1 MSEPHQPSDE
11 PVRVAISI
19 PRIIDELPGP
29 WKPQDLVTANEAI
42 VRVARLEGE
51 FPWHEH
57 DEDELF
63 LCWDG
68 SFRIELEGSAGVE
81 AVPMEPGSVFVVPR
95 GTRHRPVAEVRA
107 HALMLERPETKQY
120 GNR

>member
-1 MSEPHQPSDE
+1 MSEQHEPSDE
-11 PVRVAISI
+11 RVRVAVSI
-19 PRIIDELPGP
+19 PRLIDELEGP
-29 WKPQDLVTANEAI
+29 WQPRDVVTANEAI

-68 SFRIELEGSAGVE
+68 NFRIELEGADGAE
-81 AVPMEPGSVFVVPR
+81 AIPMEPGSVFVVPR
-95 GTRHRPVAEVRA
+95 GTRHRPVAEGRA
-107 HALMLERPETKQY
+107 HAVLLERPETKQY